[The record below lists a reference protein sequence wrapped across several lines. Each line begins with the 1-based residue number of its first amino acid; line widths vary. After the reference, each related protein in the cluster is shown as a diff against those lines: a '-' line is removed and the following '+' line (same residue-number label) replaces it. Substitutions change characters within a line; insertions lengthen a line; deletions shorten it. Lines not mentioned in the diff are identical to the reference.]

1 MTEAVIASVGAVATH
16 DGEAAFVITL
26 RHAGGGSSR
35 IQMSGQDAAEIVA
48 RAGKADPSQLVGLPW
63 TVLQIRKISFV

>member
-1 MTEAVIASVGAVATH
+1 MTEAVIASVGGVATH

-35 IQMSGQDAAEIVA
+35 VQMSGQDAAQVVA
-48 RAGKADPSQLVGLPW
+48 RAGKADPSQLVGMPW
-63 TVLQIRKISFV
+63 TVLQIRPTRFV